1 MIGNCTIT
9 NYRKFRANQQ
19 RFAVLVYPGS
29 SPYVSKI
36 NRRQSITGCLRQ
48 KSLFCGKECVL
59 YLTCPQ
65 NQHFYL
71 YNTKIRFRLTFFAK
85 KCIVKQQY
93 VRHVL
98 QTKRKWV
105 MPLKPTEME
114 RVLLEDGWVL
124 CAQKGSHRHYKHPTK
139 PGKVTIPF
147 HKGKEIKP
155 QTEKSIRKQAGID

>member
-1 MIGNCTIT
+1 
-9 NYRKFRANQQ
+9 
-19 RFAVLVYPGS
+19 
-29 SPYVSKI
+29 
-36 NRRQSITGCLRQ
+36 
-48 KSLFCGKECVL
+48 
-59 YLTCPQ
+59 
-65 NQHFYL
+65 
-71 YNTKIRFRLTFFAK
+71 
-85 KCIVKQQY
+85 
-93 VRHVL
+93 
-98 QTKRKWV
+98 